1 MSPQI
6 TALMG
11 VCLMMQHPVQPNKD
25 LGTENSK
32 IVLVNVEHQKIDF
45 SIILFIVGREQ
56 MTFLHSEGNILFF

>member
-1 MSPQI
+1 
-6 TALMG
+6 
-11 VCLMMQHPVQPNKD
+11 MMQHPVQPNKD